1 MSNVLTT
8 RDNNWEVYPEEEDI
22 LLQTANTYVDR
33 NINVKGVDLS
43 GYVSTT
49 EKGAANGVATLGS
62 DGKVPSTQLPQSGS
76 TTTYNATIGT
86 SWTEDEN
93 TGVKSQSVAIS
104 GILATQTAKVD
115 HAYTGDGSS
124 DSYTTF
130 VEAENQYLNYITNGY
145 AETYNGGIKFYI
157 FGDANT
163 VAIPIVVEVS

>member
-62 DGKVPSTQLPQSGS
+62 DGKVPST
-76 TTTYNATIGT
+76 
-86 SWTEDEN
+86 
-93 TGVKSQSVAIS
+93 
-104 GILATQTAKVD
+104 
-115 HAYTGDGSS
+115 
-124 DSYTTF
+124 
-130 VEAENQYLNYITNGY
+130 
-145 AETYNGGIKFYI
+145 
-157 FGDANT
+157 
-163 VAIPIVVEVS
+163 